1 MELTREKALE
11 LHRKM
16 WTDMR
21 KELGNNPTSSQR
33 QDFKRKWCSAN
44 FPKEI
49 IVHNC
54 FLCAY
59 VKKNPRSND
68 ACVDCPINWNSLKRY
83 DYDVNRCYASYK
95 GDNPDEIY
103 LAAPITSILNLPEKR

>member
-1 MELTREKALE
+1 MELTRERALE

-16 WTDMR
+16 WTEMR
-21 KELGNNPTSSQR
+21 KKLGDNPTSFQR
-33 QDFKRKWCSAN
+33 QYFKIRWCLKN

-49 IVHNC
+49 ITNNC

-59 VKKNPRSND
+59 VKKNQCNND

-83 DYDVNRCYASYK
+83 DSDANRCYASYK
-95 GDNPDEIY
+95 GDNPDYIY